1 VRTTVSIRRGA
12 LLAAAAMACAA
23 VGPPT
28 QAFDLV
34 ALARDALPS
43 ALVASAYPFDPW
55 ATPVHLPAPGDT
67 TVPPAPPPPP
77 AIAGPTDPANP
88 VGTGRGALP
97 GSDLGIPVNVLAA
110 YIAAAD
116 TMTQR
121 APGCALTWEM
131 LAGIGRVESQHAAGG
146 NLRSDGTTVTP
157 IIGPALPSVSDT
169 DRGRYDRD
177 TRWDHAVGPMQFLP
191 ATWRTYGVDGNADGA
206 KDPNNVYDSTLAA
219 AQYLCAGGTNLAVE
233 ANLRAALYAY
243 NPSAS
248 YVDTVLAW
256 IRAYQRTGGIPVLPT
271 PSTSFPPPAPPT
283 STTPP
288 TPPPSQSPS
297 PSPSQRA
304 PADHKS
310 PSKPANLRVIAHT
323 GTSVSLAWGT
333 AKDNVGVTAYEVFRG
348 GNRIAT
354 VSGTKLTVNGLAPDH
369 TYTFRVRARDA
380 AGNYSALSASVT
392 VLTDVTPPSAPAGLE
407 IVQQNRDS
415 LNIRWAA
422 ASDNVDSSPTY
433 LVFVRD
439 PSGAVAG
446 GARVTVDG
454 TTAAVG
460 GLSSGTP
467 YTVEL
472 FAIDSNGNRSAA
484 AAATIPADREAP
496 TPPAG
501 LAGVASPPAPGDPAA
516 TWSVALAWMPASDD
530 VEVADY
536 VVSYT
541 KAGGQA
547 TTLPV
552 PAADCTADQAT
563 GSVACAATVSGLDAD
578 GDYTFT
584 VAAKDAAGHVSPASA
599 PIMVNTSASA
609 GGATGGGSPDPT
621 SAPTDTPTTGPSSGG
636 SSTATTT
643 PTSSGSS
650 TGSTTPTSGGSSTGT
665 TTSTSGGSSTNSS
678 TPTGTTSS
686 STPTDTSSSS
696 TPTDTSSSPS
706 STPTDTSSSSSS
718 TPTDTSSSSTP
729 SDTST
734 STPSSTSASDSTSS
748 GSDTT
753 SSTASSDPS
762 ATSGS
767 TSSTDSTSST
777 STSTDPS
784 TDPSAG
790 TTTTSSATP

>member
-1 VRTTVSIRRGA
+1 VRTTVTIRRGA

-34 ALARDALPS
+34 ALARDALPG

-55 ATPVHLPAPGDT
+55 ATPVHLPTSGDT
-67 TVPPAPPPPP
+67 TVPPVPPPP
-77 AIAGPTDPANP
+77 AVAGPTDPANP
-88 VGTGRGALP
+88 VGTGTGALP

-116 TMTQR
+116 AMTSR
-121 APGCALTWEM
+121 APGCGLTWEM

-219 AQYLCAGGTNLAVE
+219 AQYLCAGSTNLAVE

-271 PSTSFPPPAPPT
+271 PSTSFPPPAPST
-283 STTPP
+283 STPP
-288 TPPPSQSPS
+288 APPSGQPS
-297 PSPSQRA
+297 PSSSQRA

-323 GTSVSLAWGT
+323 GTSVSLTWGT
-333 AKDNVGVTAYEVFRG
+333 AKDNVGVSAYEVFRG
-348 GNRIAT
+348 SSRIAT

-380 AGNYSALSASVT
+380 AGNHSALSASVT
-392 VLTDVTPPSAPAGLE
+392 VLTDVTPPSAPGGLE

-472 FAIDSNGNRSAA
+472 FAIDSNGNRSSA

-584 VAAKDAAGHVSPASA
+584 VAAKDAAGHASTASA
-599 PIMVNTSASA
+599 PILVRTSASG
-609 GGATGGGSPDPT
+609 GGAAGGGSPDPT

-636 SSTATTT
+636 SSTGTTT
-643 PTSSGSS
+643 PASGGSSTSQTPSQSSSSSSGSS
-650 TGSTTPTSGGSSTGT
+650 TPSSTG
-665 TTSTSGGSSTNSS
+665 SSS
-678 TPTGTTSS
+678 PTGTSS
-686 STPTDTSSSS
+686 SPPSPGSSSPTDTSSSS
-696 TPTDTSSSPS
+696 S
-706 STPTDTSSSSSS
+706 STPSDTSSSS

-729 SDTST
+729 SDTSS
-734 STPSSTSASDSTSS
+734 STPPSTTASDSSSSAPDTSSSTTSSDPPASS
-748 GSDTT
+748 GSS
-753 SSTASSDPS
+753 SSTGA
-762 ATSGS
+762 ATE
-767 TSSTDSTSST
+767 
-777 STSTDPS
+777 PS
-784 TDPSAG
+784 TDPSAAA
-790 TTTTSSATP
+790 TTTSTTTP

>member
-1 VRTTVSIRRGA
+1 VRTTVTIRRGA

-34 ALARDALPS
+34 ALARDALPR

-55 ATPVHLPAPGDT
+55 VTPVHLPTPGDL
-67 TVPPAPPPPP
+67 TVPPAPPPP
-77 AIAGPTDPANP
+77 AISGPTDPTNP
-88 VGTGRGALP
+88 IGTGTGALP

-121 APGCALTWEM
+121 APSCGLRWEM

-157 IIGPALPSVSDT
+157 IIGPALTGGGSATQTDT
-169 DRGRYDRD
+169 DHGRYDRD

-191 ATWRTYGVDGNADGA
+191 ATWRTYGVDGNADGV

-248 YVDTVLAW
+248 YVDTVLSW

-271 PSTSFPPPAPPT
+271 PTTSFPTPTPST

-288 TPPPSQSPS
+288 TPTPS
-297 PSPSQRA
+297 PSPSQTQR
-304 PADHKS
+304 PSADHKS
-310 PSKPANLRVIAHT
+310 PSKPANIRVIGHT
-323 GTSVSLAWGT
+323 GTSVSLAWG
-333 AKDNVGVTAYEVFRG
+333 AARDNVAVTAYEVFRG

-380 AGNYSALSASVT
+380 AGNRSAFSVPVT
-392 VLTDVTPPSAPAGLE
+392 VLTDVTPPSAPAGFE

-415 LNIRWAA
+415 LQIRWSA

-439 PSGAVAG
+439 PSGAIAG
-446 GARVTVDG
+446 GARVTING
-454 TTAAVG
+454 TTAAVT
-460 GLSSGTP
+460 GLSAGTP

-472 FAIDSNGNRSAA
+472 FAIDSNGNRSSA

-496 TPPAG
+496 TTPAG

-516 TWSVALAWMPASDD
+516 TWSVTLAWVPAGDD
-530 VEVADY
+530 VEVTDY

-547 TTLPV
+547 STLPV
-552 PAADCTADQAT
+552 PAGDCTPDQAT
-563 GSVACAATVSGLDAD
+563 GNGICAATVSGLDAD

-584 VAAKDAAGHVSPASA
+584 VAAEDAAGHLSPASESITVKTA
-599 PIMVNTSASA
+599 ASG
-609 GGATGGGSPDPT
+609 GGATGGSPDPT

-636 SSTATTT
+636 SSTGT
-643 PTSSGSS
+643 
-650 TGSTTPTSGGSSTGT
+650 TTPTSGGSSTT
-665 TTSTSGGSSTNSS
+665 QAPSQSSSPSSGGSSTPSSAGSS
-678 TPTGTTSS
+678 TSSDTSS
-686 STPTDTSSSS
+686 STSSSPTTSDSSSSGSGTSSS
-696 TPTDTSSSPS
+696 
-706 STPTDTSSSSSS
+706 
-718 TPTDTSSSSTP
+718 
-729 SDTST
+729 
-734 STPSSTSASDSTSS
+734 
-748 GSDTT
+748 TT
-753 SSTASSDPS
+753 SSDPAPS
-762 ATSGS
+762 TGS
-767 TSSTDSTSST
+767 TSSTDSTPSATTSTPSTTDSTSST
-777 STSTDPS
+777 TDPTSSTTDPASSTTDPASSTTDTTSTTDPTSSTQPS

-790 TTTTSSATP
+790 ATSTSSPTP

>member
-1 VRTTVSIRRGA
+1 VRTTVTIRRGA

-28 QAFDLV
+28 QAFDLI
-34 ALARDALPS
+34 ALARDALPG
-43 ALVASAYPFDPW
+43 ALVSSAYPFDPW
-55 ATPVHLPAPGDT
+55 ATPVHLPAPGDLA
-67 TVPPAPPPPP
+67 VPPAPPPPVVS
-77 AIAGPTDPANP
+77 GPTNPANP
-88 VGTGRGALP
+88 IGTGTGVLP

-121 APGCALTWEM
+121 APSCGLTWEM

-157 IIGPALPSVSDT
+157 IIGPALTGGGFATQTDT
-169 DRGRYDRD
+169 DHGRYDRD

-191 ATWRTYGVDGNADGA
+191 ATWRTYGVDGNADGV

-233 ANLRAALYAY
+233 ANLRAALFAY

-248 YVDTVLAW
+248 YVDTVLSW

-271 PSTSFPPPAPPT
+271 PTTSFPPPTPSA
-283 STTPP
+283 STPPP
-288 TPPPSQSPS
+288 TPAPS
-297 PSPSQRA
+297 PTQRP

-310 PSKPANLRVIAHT
+310 PSTPVNLRVIGHT
-323 GTSVSLAWGT
+323 GTSVSLAWGA
-333 AKDNVGVTAYEVFRG
+333 AKDNVAVTAYEVFRG

-354 VSGTKLTVNGLAPDH
+354 VGGTKLTVNGLAADH

-380 AGNYSALSASVT
+380 AGNHSALSGPVT
-392 VLTDVTPPSAPAGLE
+392 VLTDVTPPSVPAGLE
-407 IVQQNRDS
+407 ILQQDRDS
-415 LNIRWAA
+415 LQLRWAA

-454 TTAAVG
+454 TTAAVA

-472 FAIDSNGNRSAA
+472 FAIDSNGNRSSA

-516 TWSVALAWMPASDD
+516 TWSVKLAWLPASDD
-530 VEVADY
+530 VDVTDY

-547 TTLPV
+547 STLPV
-552 PAADCTADQAT
+552 SALDCTADQAT
-563 GSVACAATVSGLDAD
+563 GNLTCAATVSGLDAD
-578 GDYTFT
+578 GEYTFT
-584 VAAKDAAGHVSPASA
+584 VVAKDAAGHSSPASES
-599 PIMVNTSASA
+599 IMVKTAASA
-609 GGATGGGSPDPT
+609 GGAPAGSPEPT
-621 SAPTDTPTTGPSSGG
+621 SPPTDSSTASPSSGG
-636 SSTATTT
+636 SSTTQA
-643 PTSSGSS
+643 PSQSSSPS
-650 TGSTTPTSGGSSTGT
+650 SGGSST
-665 TTSTSGGSSTNSS
+665 
-678 TPTGTTSS
+678 
-686 STPTDTSSSS
+686 
-696 TPTDTSSSPS
+696 SSP
-706 STPTDTSSSSSS
+706 T
-718 TPTDTSSSSTP
+718 SSSTP
-729 SDTST
+729 SDTS
-734 STPSSTSASDSTSS
+734 SSTSSSTTTSDSSSGGSGTSS
-748 GSDTT
+748 STT
-753 SSTASSDPS
+753 SSDPAPS
-762 ATSGS
+762 SGS
-767 TSSTDSTSST
+767 TSSTDST
-777 STSTDPS
+777 PS
-784 TDPSAG
+784 
-790 TTTTSSATP
+790 TTTSTASVPDSTASTPDSTASTPDSTASTPESTASTTESTASTPESTASTTDSTSSTTTSTEASTAPSAEPTTTPSPTP